1 MLRACV
7 VLGIS
12 AGGAMR
18 KIRLDKGQVSGLLQL
33 LVVVL
38 VIVGALLLSNALKPS
53 SRPAGWQAGGGDA
66 RAVTVSL
73 VTPAAVSHR
82 LTVNLTGVVQNRT
95 STDVAAQVGGR
106 VVDVAPAFR
115 PGGTIA
121 AGGLIFQI
129 ERREYEL
136 ALERT
141 LAEIAGAKSEIE
153 LLETEADL
161 ALREWREVYPDREPP
176 PLAVKEPQLAAAQAR
191 LQSAEAARKAA
202 MLSLERTRV
211 TAPSAVRVL
220 TTKLDRGQIV
230 APNQVVGTVYAIDTV
245 EVVSAISTQELEAIA
260 PAIGRTATMSRT
272 SDGEGMVSGTVTRVS
287 AALDE
292 RTRLSQVFIDP
303 DAREALLVGQF
314 VNVAIEGDEV
324 EDAVQFPASALAGR
338 NLVWV
343 AQDGTLSERRIEVL
357 ETSEQF
363 VVAAAFDA
371 ADGVVAVPPAN
382 AFEGMQIGAGERA
395 AQAELDEFADGR

>member
-1 MLRACV
+1 
-7 VLGIS
+7 
-12 AGGAMR
+12 MR
-18 KIRLDKGQVSGLLQL
+18 KIRLGKGQISGLLQL

-38 VIVGALLLSNALKPS
+38 VIVGALLMSNALKPS
-53 SRPAGWQAGGGDA
+53 GRPAGWQAGGDQA
-66 RAVTVSL
+66 RAVTVS
-73 VTPAAVSHR
+73 VVDPVSISHR
-82 LTVNLTGVVQNRT
+82 LTVNLSGVVQNRT

-106 VVDVAPAFR
+106 VVEVSSAFR
-115 PGGTIA
+115 TGGTID

-141 LAEIAGAKSEIE
+141 LAEIAAAESEVE

-161 ALREWREVYPDREPP
+161 ARREWREVYPDREPP
-176 PLAVKEPQLAAAQAR
+176 PLAVKQPQLAAANAR

-220 TTKLDRGQIV
+220 TTRLDRGQIV
-230 APNQVVGTVYAIDTV
+230 APNQVVGTVYAIDAV
-245 EVVSAISTQELEAIA
+245 EVASAISTEELESIA
-260 PAIGRTATMSRT
+260 PAIGRPAALSLR
-272 SDGEGMVSGTVTRVS
+272 SDSEGVVSGTVTRVS

-292 RTRLSQVFIDP
+292 RTRLSQVFIEP
-303 DAREALLVGQF
+303 DARDALLVGQF

-324 EDAVQFPASALAGR
+324 EGAMRLPASALAGR

-343 AQDGTLSERRIEVL
+343 AEDGALSERRIEVL
-357 ETSEQF
+357 ETSDDF

-371 ADGVVAVPPAN
+371 ADGVVSVPPAN
-382 AFEGMQIGAGERA
+382 AFEGMQIGAGEGAVRA
-395 AQAELDEFADGR
+395 GSEEFADGR